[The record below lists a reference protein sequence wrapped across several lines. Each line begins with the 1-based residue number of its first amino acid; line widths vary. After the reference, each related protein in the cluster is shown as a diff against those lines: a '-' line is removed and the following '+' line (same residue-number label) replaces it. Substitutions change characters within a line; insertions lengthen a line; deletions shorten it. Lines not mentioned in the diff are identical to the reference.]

1 MALPKVQDRIL
12 SDYPHCKSY
21 MLLLHDV
28 IRSSHLL
35 NK

>member
-1 MALPKVQDRIL
+1 MALPKVSKRFL
-12 SDYPHCKSY
+12 SDYPHYKSY